1 MKKVFSLGLLIAAM
15 TLIAFPSCKKD
26 KKVTGVKLS
35 ETTKSIVVGSEF
47 VLTVTV
53 APANATNKE
62 VTWTSDKAY
71 IATVDNNGK
80 VKGVKEGEATI
91 TVTTKDDNKTT
102 RCKVTV
108 VDAEAEKTAL
118 FVTYIIPK
126 MKSRTHIHM

>member
-15 TLIAFPSCKKD
+15 TLIAFLSCKKD

-62 VTWTSDKAY
+62 VTWNFRQSLHRY
-71 IATVDNNGK
+71 C
-80 VKGVKEGEATI
+80 
-91 TVTTKDDNKTT
+91 
-102 RCKVTV
+102 RQ
-108 VDAEAEKTAL
+108 
-118 FVTYIIPK
+118 
-126 MKSRTHIHM
+126 

>member
-1 MKKVFSLGLLIAAM
+1 M
-15 TLIAFPSCKKD
+15 
-26 KKVTGVKLS
+26 
-35 ETTKSIVVGSEF
+35 VGDEF
-47 VLTVTV
+47 VLTATV
-53 APANATNKE
+53 SPTDAANKD

-108 VDAEAEKTAL
+108 VDAEAEKAAL
-118 FVTYIIPK
+118 FVTYPYVIKINHSGRSFCR
-126 MKSRTHIHM
+126 MAR